1 MFFRFTNRIQPL
13 PYTIG
18 INLNDQQR
26 IVRQPPVTDN
36 PAITPEASKL
46 KFVTPPR

>member
-1 MFFRFTNRIQPL
+1 MFFRFINRIQSL
-13 PYTIG
+13 PYAIS

-26 IVRQPPVTDN
+26 IVSPPPVTDN